1 MPHDSLNES
10 VMNYSTVSPG
20 TFFQSNSPVMVEVL
34 ADTPLEFLVLDRQH
48 ASPSLDTIENILRA
62 AELHSIPI
70 IVRLASHRSEH
81 VNHFLDAGASGL
93 MIPQVE
99 GEEHVTTV
107 LDRARYARGRSLAL
121 GTRAGK
127 FGTRNR
133 DEYVEWVDHE
143 LQIIPQ
149 IETKAGVDSIEEI
162 VQMDEVESVFVGPGD
177 LGFSLGVSAESEE
190 LRQAIFHVLDT
201 AQEAGCGAGV
211 WAPSPDVLEDYEGA
225 ASFVTWSSDLGVVA
239 SGFREGLENDS

>member
-1 MPHDSLNES
+1 MSHDRLSEP
-10 VMNYSTVSPG
+10 VMSYSTVSPG
-20 TFFQSNSPVMVEVL
+20 TFFQSNSPVMVEAL
-34 ADTPLEFLVLDRQH
+34 ATTPLEFIILDRQH
-48 ASPSLDTIENILRA
+48 ASPDLITVENILRA
-62 AELHSIPI
+62 ADLHSIPT

-99 GEEHVTTV
+99 DEEHVTTV

-127 FGTRNR
+127 FGTCNR
-133 DEYVEWVDHE
+133 EEYIDWVNND

-149 IETKAGVDSIEEI
+149 IETEAGVDSIEDI
-162 VQMDEVESVFVGPGD
+162 VQIDEVESVFVGPGD
-177 LGFSLGVSAESEE
+177 LGFSLGVSADSEE

-201 AQEAGCGAGV
+201 AREARCGAGV
-211 WAPSPDVLEDYEGA
+211 WVPSPEALTEYEGA
-225 ASFVTWSSDLGVVA
+225 ASFATWSSDLGVVA
-239 SGFREGLENDS
+239 TGFRNGLEDNS

>member
-1 MPHDSLNES
+1 MS
-10 VMNYSTVSPG
+10 YSTVSPG
-20 TFFQSNSPVMVEVL
+20 TFFQSNSPVMVEAL
-34 ADTPLEFLVLDRQH
+34 ANTPLEFLVLDRQH
-48 ASPSLDTIENILRA
+48 ASPDLNTVENILRA
-62 AELHSIPI
+62 AELHSIPT

-99 GEEHVTTV
+99 AEEHVTRV

-127 FGTRNR
+127 FGTRDR
-133 DEYVEWVDHE
+133 EEYVEWVNHE

-149 IETKAGVDSIEEI
+149 IETDAGVDSIEEI
-162 VQMDEVESVFVGPGD
+162 VQIDEVESVFVGPGD
-177 LGFSLGVSAESEE
+177 LGFSLGVSADSEE

-201 AQEAGCGAGV
+201 AREAGCGAGV
-211 WAPSPDVLEDYEGA
+211 WVPSPEALADYEGA
-225 ASFVTWSSDLGVVA
+225 ASFVTWSSDLGVVS
-239 SGFREGLENDS
+239 SGFRGGLETGT